1 MIVSHLPTTIIFHN
15 KTISDCY
22 SEAEHVPNITSCLP
36 LDQAASGDEQVDD
49 APMDAQSPGGNNDS
63 GAAETPPDPRLLE
76 MLKEDP
82 PIVYSPMPVQELRH
96 YCQRLNQHK
105 KETEEAADLMESLC
119 RENEEKDKYSL

>member
-22 SEAEHVPNITSCLP
+22 SDAEHVPNITSCLP
-36 LDQAASGDEQVDD
+36 LDQATSGDEPLDE
-49 APMDAQSPGGNNDS
+49 APMDAQSPGGNTDS
-63 GAAETPPDPRLLE
+63 GVAETPPDAE

-82 PIVYSPMPVQELRH
+82 PIVYSPMPIQELRH

-105 KETEEAADLMESLC
+105 KETEEAGHLMESLC
-119 RENEEKDKYSL
+119 RENEEKDKYLL